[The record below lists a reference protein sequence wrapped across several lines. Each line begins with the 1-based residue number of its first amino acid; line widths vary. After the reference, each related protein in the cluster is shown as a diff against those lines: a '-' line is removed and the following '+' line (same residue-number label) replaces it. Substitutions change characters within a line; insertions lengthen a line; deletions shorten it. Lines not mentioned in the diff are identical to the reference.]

1 MYNSVMNI
9 EELMKEYTLEAN
21 DIRWYLS
28 NRLSFK
34 MLEFSNDQES
44 LTKFIESGSLEVEL
58 YNMEEKYLLELQ
70 DLEDRGKLD
79 EVNIRE
85 IFNEVN
91 ILKQK
96 RK

>member
-1 MYNSVMNI
+1 MNI
-9 EELMKEYTLEAN
+9 EDLMKEYALETN
-21 DIRWYLS
+21 DIRWFLS
-28 NRLSFK
+28 HRLAFRI
-34 MLEFSNDQES
+34 LEYGNDQES
-44 LTKFIESGSLEVEL
+44 LTKLIESGNLEVEL
-58 YNMEEKYLLELQ
+58 YNMEEKYLLDLQ

-85 IFNEVN
+85 IFNEVM

>member
-1 MYNSVMNI
+1 MNI
-9 EELMKEYTLEAN
+9 EELMKEYTLETN

-34 MLEFSNDQES
+34 MLEFSNDQEA

-58 YNMEEKYLLELQ
+58 YNMEENYLLELQ

-85 IFNEVN
+85 IFSEVN

>member
-1 MYNSVMNI
+1 MYNNGMNI
-9 EELMKEYTLEAN
+9 EDLMKEYALETN
-21 DIRWYLS
+21 DIRWFLS
-28 NRLSFK
+28 DRLAFR
-34 MLEFSNDQES
+34 MLEFGNDQES
-44 LTKFIESGSLEVEL
+44 LTKLIESGNLEVEL

-85 IFNEVN
+85 IFNEVM